1 VRVIDASALSK
12 YILKEKG
19 WEKVEPYLHLADSLK
34 LVQLETANAIW
45 KNQHLKR
52 ISKQDSRKM
61 FNSLEKLCQKTLM
74 LHESSPY
81 LNEAFKFAIHEGV
94 AIYDVLYIRFALDEK
109 GELITIDENQARLAR
124 KLEVKVKLV

>member
-1 VRVIDASALSK
+1 MRVIDASALSK

-19 WEKVEPYLHLADSLK
+19 WEDVEPYLHLADSLK

-52 ISKQDSRKM
+52 ISKKDSITM
-61 FNSLEKLCQKTLM
+61 FKSLEKLCKKALI

-81 LNEAFKFAIHEGV
+81 LDEAFKFGIHEGV
-94 AIYDVLYIRFALDEK
+94 AIYDVLYIRFALEEK
-109 GELITIDENQARLAR
+109 GELITIDENQARLAN
-124 KLEVKVKLV
+124 KLKVKLKLV

>member
-1 VRVIDASALSK
+1 MRVIDASALSK
-12 YILKEKG
+12 YVLKEDG
-19 WEKVEPYLHLADSLK
+19 WEKVEAYLHLAESLK

-52 ISKQDSRKM
+52 ISKQDSIKIFRA
-61 FNSLEKLCQKTLM
+61 LEILCEDVLV

-81 LNEAFKFAIHEGV
+81 LDEAFKFAIREGV
-94 AIYDVLYIRFALDEK
+94 AIYDVLYIMYTLEEK

-124 KLEVKVKLV
+124 KLKVKVKLV